1 MEVIMNIEYIKK
13 ELNELSNGKLKD
25 IVEQSIYIL
34 EKDKYLSYKVLY
46 KKSDFNNGY
55 KRLTK
60 KSKLSIE
67 LIELIRQV
75 DEGIIEKYSND
86 YLYLLNSIY
95 EQI

>member
-1 MEVIMNIEYIKK
+1 MNIEYIKNALK
-13 ELNELSNGKLKD
+13 EFNNGKLKD

-34 EKDKYLSYKVLY
+34 EKDKYLSYTVLY
-46 KKSDFNNGY
+46 KKSEFNNNY

-75 DEGIIEKYSND
+75 EKGQIEKYSND
-86 YLYLLNSIY
+86 YLYILNSIY